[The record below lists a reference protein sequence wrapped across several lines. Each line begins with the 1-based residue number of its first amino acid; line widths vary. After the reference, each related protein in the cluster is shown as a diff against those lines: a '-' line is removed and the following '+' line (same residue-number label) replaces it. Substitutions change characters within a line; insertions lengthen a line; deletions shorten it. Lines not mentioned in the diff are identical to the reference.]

1 MFGTDTKLMKTI
13 LMLTFTVFL
22 AIAFGEDSSQ
32 RAFPG
37 APKMKVTKSTK
48 AYKKA
53 KEACLKNDSELKGK
67 KLTECIVNYQKE
79 AK

>member
-1 MFGTDTKLMKTI
+1 MAPILKDMKTI
-13 LMLTFTVFL
+13 LMFIFTVFV
-22 AIAFGEDSSQ
+22 AIALGEDSSQ

-37 APKMKVTKSTK
+37 GGKMRESKSTK

-53 KEACLKNDSELKGK
+53 KEACLKGDAELKGK